1 MEHEAVVARVA
12 GMVRDASVVRL
23 ARGHGLHVVN
33 VMWEDCARYLGS
45 SVGPNISDLSLQV
58 QHARGGDGRLAAT
71 LLPVLRPPN
80 FRDRTGDIALDRL
93 FVLAGNHAGAPLEL
107 VSLRELLGDL
117 RRFLSNPTSW
127 AGDARSLLAP
137 DEMPALVSAQAC
149 FLPVPKGGVAT
160 FNPVLFNYQSRPGDP
175 AVLCVL
181 ATPEGT
187 SATVVD
193 NARDAFAPGQTWG
206 QRLYVNVQGQR
217 ASLTGRRRSEV
228 APTGGD
234 APGGALPGG
243 AVEVGGVNVVLL
255 VQVPLR
261 QRARRGDDVTFG
273 AVDTMEM
280 ERGISAGPDL
290 EDAVIGH
297 GELEGPFREIDG
309 LAIERDPRFPVRVTV
324 QFYKATSTGVV
335 SRGEMIELAE
345 TLARVYD
352 DAEATGSLVLDG
364 PRANQPG
371 VGASEPPGWWD
382 DFWDRFER
390 DTGTSRVEAV
400 AGLRGHVV
408 VGAWTTEW
416 ELRRALRRLGH
427 RRC

>member
-1 MEHEAVVARVA
+1 
-12 GMVRDASVVRL
+12 MVRDPAVLRL

-58 QHARGGDGRLAAT
+58 QHARPGDDRRAAT

-93 FVLAGNHAGAPLEL
+93 FVLAGNHVGAPLEL
-107 VSLRELLGDL
+107 VSLRDLLGDL
-117 RRFLSNPTSW
+117 RRVLSCPTSW
-127 AGDARSLLAP
+127 AGDDRSLLAP

-149 FLPVPKGGVAT
+149 FLPVPRGGVAT

-181 ATPEGT
+181 ATPEGV
-187 SATVVD
+187 SVTVVD
-193 NARDAFAPGQTWG
+193 NARDPFAPGQTWG
-206 QRLYVNVQGQR
+206 QRLYFNDRGQR

-228 APTGGD
+228 AS
-234 APGGALPGG
+234 APADPAREPPSAG
-243 AVEVGGVNVVLL
+243 AVDLGGVNVALL

-261 QRARRGDDVTFG
+261 QRARAVDLVSFG
-273 AVDTMEM
+273 AMDLMEM

-290 EDAVIGH
+290 EDAVLGH

-309 LAIERDPRFPVRVTV
+309 LPIARDPRFPVRVTV
-324 QFYKATSTGVV
+324 QFYKATSTGEV
-335 SRGEMIELAE
+335 SRREMRELAE
-345 TLARVYD
+345 TIAGVYD

-364 PRANQPG
+364 PRLHQPG
-371 VGASEPPGWWD
+371 VGASEPPAWWD

-390 DTGTSRVEAV
+390 DAGTSRVEAI
-400 AGLRGHVV
+400 AGLRGRVV
-408 VGAWTTEW
+408 VGEWTTEW
-416 ELRRALRRLGH
+416 ELRRALRRMGH
-427 RRC
+427 RRF